1 MNRIAP
7 APLDKGC
14 RSSLSAGSEAPLEQD
29 FQTPDGSPVRPF
41 RPATAPHKL
50 TLLLSCLRTIP
61 LLSCF
66 WGSDHLLGIDHPTRS
81 DTR

>member
-14 RSSLSAGSEAPLEQD
+14 RSSSSTGSEAPLEQD
-29 FQTPDGSPVRPF
+29 FHTPDGSPVRPF
-41 RPATAPHKL
+41 RLATAPYKL
-50 TLLLSCLRTIP
+50 TLSLSCLRTIP

-66 WGSDHLLGIDHPTRS
+66 WSSDHLLDIYHPTRS